1 MTYSTHLLRH
11 LRFIIGQNIHRLR
24 AKEKMPLR
32 KLARL
37 SGVPEL
43 LLDHYELGK
52 NEIRLDELLKIACV
66 LEVEVGELIIYPVMN
81 FHHNPNSLLK
91 KMAPLR

>member
-11 LRFIIGQNIHRLR
+11 LRFTIGQNIHRHRSQQKL
-24 AKEKMPLR
+24 PLS

-37 SGVPEL
+37 TGVPEL

-52 NEIRLDELLKIACV
+52 SEIRLDELLKISCT
-66 LEVEVGELIIYPVMN
+66 LEVNIQEL
-81 FHHNPNSLLK
+81 LE
-91 KMAPLR
+91 